1 MDDAI
6 TETIG
11 RVFCEVLEKQ
21 AFMFADPAA
30 PEEFDGADG
39 DYLSASMGFRGEIE
53 GNIALAVPKSLLPEI
68 ASNFLGM
75 DAADPFV
82 TARASDACK
91 ELLNVTCGHMLTA
104 LRGEAPVF
112 DLSIPR
118 LSDVDPGLLA
128 AWARKP
134 GTLRFSVE
142 GSPLLLMVGF
152 GGGDGGHGRDEAGP
166 AAADAGR
173 AG

>member
-1 MDDAI
+1 MDDAMGG
-6 TETIG
+6 TIG

-30 PEEFDGADG
+30 PEDFDGADG
-39 DYLSASMGFRGEIE
+39 EFLAATMGFRGEIE
-53 GNIALAVPKSLLPEI
+53 GRITLAVPKALLPEI
-68 ASNFLGM
+68 AANFLGM
-75 DAADPFV
+75 DASDPFV
-82 TARASDACK
+82 AERSADACK

-104 LRGEAPVF
+104 LRGEEPVF

-118 LSDVDPGLLA
+118 LSDADPGLMS

-134 GTLRFSVE
+134 GALRFSVE

-152 GGGDGGHGRDEAGP
+152 GAEPAG
-166 AAADAGR
+166 AAAPGGAG
-173 AG
+173 

>member
-1 MDDAI
+1 MDDAMS
-6 TETIG
+6 ETIG
-11 RVFCEVLEKQ
+11 KVFCEVLEKQ

-30 PEEFDGADG
+30 PEDFDGAEG
-39 DYLSASMGFRGEIE
+39 EYLSASMGFRGEIE
-53 GNIALAVPKSLLPEI
+53 GRISLAVPKALLPEI

-104 LRGEAPVF
+104 LRGEEPVF
-112 DLSIPR
+112 DLSIP
-118 LSDVDPGLLA
+118 LLGDVDPGLLA

-134 GTLRFSVE
+134 GSLRFSVE

-152 GGGDGGHGRDEAGP
+152 G
-166 AAADAGR
+166 DAG
-173 AG
+173 AGQAG